1 MKKILTVL
9 MIAVLL
15 CGCGAQE
22 TFETVADLI
31 PVEPVASPQQ
41 FYISLP
47 EEAAS
52 PTFQDDNSAELYVCS
67 GYTISKQITESGD
80 LEKTLKDITGK
91 SAEELQLIK
100 TQMNTCDRYDFV
112 WTAAGE
118 DGLQLGRACILD
130 DGNFH
135 YAVSVMAE
143 ETAVGELQPTLQEM
157 FASCKLLDPEVNLR
171 TGS

>member
-1 MKKILTVL
+1 
-9 MIAVLL
+9 MIAALL

-22 TFETVADLI
+22 TFETVEDLI

-47 EEAAS
+47 EEAVS
-52 PTFQDDNSAELYVCS
+52 PTFQDDDSAELYVCS

-80 LEKTLKDITGK
+80 LEKTLKNLTGK
-91 SAEELQLIK
+91 TAEELQIMK
-100 TQMNTCDRYDFV
+100 TQTDFYDRYDFV

-135 YAVSVMAE
+135 YALSVMAE
-143 ETAVGELQPTLQEM
+143 EDTAGELQPTIQEM
-157 FASCKLLDPEVNLR
+157 FGSCKLLDPEVNLR

>member
-9 MIAVLL
+9 MIAALL

-22 TFETVADLI
+22 TFETVEDLI

-47 EEAAS
+47 EEAVS
-52 PTFQDDNSAELYVCS
+52 PTFQDDDSAELYVCS

-80 LEKTLKDITGK
+80 LEKTLKNLTGK
-91 SAEELQLIK
+91 TAEELQIMK
-100 TQMNTCDRYDFV
+100 TQTDFYDRYDFV

-135 YAVSVMAE
+135 YALSVMAE
-143 ETAVGELQPTLQEM
+143 EDTAGELQPTIQEM
-157 FASCKLLDPEVNLR
+157 FGSCKLLDPEVNLR

>member
-1 MKKILTVL
+1 MKKILAVL
-9 MIAVLL
+9 MIAALL

-22 TFETVADLI
+22 TFETVEDLI

-47 EEAAS
+47 EEAVS
-52 PTFQDDNSAELYVCS
+52 PTFQEDDSAEMYVCS

-80 LEKTLKDITGK
+80 LEKTLKNLTGK
-91 SAEELQLIK
+91 TAEELQIIK
-100 TQMNTCDRYDFV
+100 TQTDFYDRYDFV

-135 YAVSVMAE
+135 YALSVMAE
-143 ETAVGELQPTLQEM
+143 EDTAGELQPTMQEM
-157 FASCKLLDPEVNLR
+157 FNSCKLLDPDINLR

>member
-1 MKKILTVL
+1 MRKILAVL
-9 MIAVLL
+9 MIAGLL
-15 CGCGAQE
+15 CGCGTQE
-22 TFETVADLI
+22 TFETVEDLI

-47 EEAAS
+47 EEAVS
-52 PTFQDDNSAELYVCS
+52 PTFQEKNGAELYVCS

-80 LEKTLKDITGK
+80 LEKTLKELTGK
-91 SAEELQLIK
+91 TTEELQLMK
-100 TQMNTCDRYDFV
+100 TQTDNYDRYDFV

-130 DGNFH
+130 DGKFH
-135 YAVSVMAE
+135 YALSVMAE
-143 ETAVGELQPTLQEM
+143 EDTAGELQPTMQEL
-157 FASCKLLDPEVNLR
+157 FNSCKILDPDVNLH